1 MMQSMIQRSV
11 LSTTAS
17 KIRYTA
23 AIRCST
29 SSIAASSWADT
40 NSKHFRQE
48 VKHRDANP
56 VLLTLTAQQQ
66 QSSSFSSSS
75 EKSTKQ
81 RMIPRKAALHLTP
94 KAREVHRRCYHFA
107 PSFMSLQCMSMQYY
121 EEDKS
126 RRKKTS
132 TIKRDLSTTNN
143 KSVINVLSKEAATAP
158 IDYPTSQRFLALP
171 PAIGIHLAIGSVYVY
186 SMWTPGMSKALGERI
201 HLFRADHCK
210 KGDYCALH

>member
-75 EKSTKQ
+75 EKSTKKIKQ

-94 KAREVHRRCYHFA
+94 KAREVFRKLIEATSSEGIKLKYEMSSQHALRMAFKFDLIKDA
-107 PSFMSLQCMSMQYY
+107 KTELSFDD
-121 EEDKS
+121 E
-126 RRKKTS
+126 
-132 TIKRDLSTTNN
+132 
-143 KSVINVLSKEAATAP
+143 
-158 IDYPTSQRFLALP
+158 
-171 PAIGIHLAIGSVYVY
+171 G
-186 SMWTPGMSKALGERI
+186 
-201 HLFRADHCK
+201 
-210 KGDYCALH
+210 

>member
-94 KAREVHRRCYHFA
+94 KAREVFRKLIEATSSEGIKLKYEMSSQNALRMAFKFDLIKDVKKEL
-107 PSFMSLQCMSMQYY
+107 SFND
-121 EEDKS
+121 E
-126 RRKKTS
+126 
-132 TIKRDLSTTNN
+132 
-143 KSVINVLSKEAATAP
+143 
-158 IDYPTSQRFLALP
+158 
-171 PAIGIHLAIGSVYVY
+171 G
-186 SMWTPGMSKALGERI
+186 
-201 HLFRADHCK
+201 
-210 KGDYCALH
+210 